1 MLGEFQFSED
11 SELTVTLGMM
21 TKYWEEGCVKTR
33 LGRATGNRV
42 AAKIHELFTHCNFA
56 KILRMLVTNGAY
68 ASIRSAE
75 RQR

>member
-42 AAKIHELFTHCNFA
+42 AAKIHELFTLQLCKNLA
-56 KILRMLVTNGAY
+56 NVSDKDAY
-68 ASIRSAE
+68 ASIRSAG